1 VEVAPDEAKSVLGG
15 GGVSELLG
23 VESKKK
29 LNEVIKTHKLMSSAV
44 SSE

>member
-1 VEVAPDEAKSVLGG
+1 MAPDEAKSVLGGG